1 MKVKNRSCI
10 RRLSF
15 KTLMAARKRNI
26 IAVLAIALTAL
37 LFTSLFTI
45 VMSINETN
53 QNYQFRSVGGYAH
66 GAFKDV
72 DEDQIAVLSA
82 HPDVKAVGVRTVLG
96 LATQG
101 AFEKDYAEVS
111 YMDDNNAKWSFSQPT
126 VGRTPKSGNEITM
139 DTKAL
144 ELLGVKPELGAQVKV
159 TYTLADKEQ
168 MGWDITD
175 TFTLVGWWDYDELLS
190 VHFLN
195 VSKEYAQKIER
206 KAVAGGMKPFRTDLS
221 VMLRSS
227 LNIENDL
234 TRIGE
239 DCGYSIGEEAG
250 QLRIG
255 VNWGYTAT
263 QVWDTLGVGG
273 ILAML
278 AVLILVAFTG
288 YLVIYNI
295 FQISV
300 AGDIRYYGLLKTIG
314 VTPKQLRRLIHQQA
328 LLLSALGIP
337 AGLLLGY
344 GVGAAAVPITMSTS
358 TMGGRYTTVSVSP
371 WIFLF
376 SSVFA
381 LLTVL
386 LSCARPGRIAG
397 RVSPVEAVCY
407 TERQSSGKTHRKGGK
422 VTPIQMAAANL
433 GRDKKKTA
441 LVMVSLSLTVVL
453 LNLLVTFIGGFD
465 MDKYLSRRSCADFLI
480 STPDYFNYRGFSL
493 TKEAVEPVRANTA
506 HSLEGFA
513 YQTGGVGMYL
523 PESVWRDEAAFYS
536 RDTDMDI
543 DTLLAQTPRDGDK
556 VQAVSQIEGLDPTL
570 GEKLTVIDG
579 SLDSLW
585 EPDSHAIA
593 IAVNLDDSGKLPDPG
608 IYPAVGEKIKVT
620 YGNGDTAYDVNYTV
634 CALVDVPY
642 NMSSRF
648 YTMGYEAILSADALY
663 RDAGEDNVFPM
674 LYLFDTPSPEAEA
687 AAESYLAQ
695 LTSDPDSPLMYESKA
710 THRAYFQEFRMT
722 FVILG
727 GLLCAIIGIGGYSE
741 FLQRHD
747 DRHSGAEP
755 GIRGFAVGGHD
766 RPSAGNHASLGGA
779 AVHPWFRPDR
789 GASVRRGEPAGG
801 AASGKRLLVLQ
812 LSLHHHPGTGH
823 AARIYRAWL
832 CHPGGHVPSGGEAEH
847 RRAAEKS
854 GYVTMETAGSRSA
867 SRCFL
872 NFFALSCVLL
882 ELY

>member
-1 MKVKNRSCI
+1 MKVKNGSCI
-10 RRLSF
+10 RHLSF

-72 DEDQIAVLSA
+72 DEDQIKVLSA

-144 ELLGVKPELGAQVKV
+144 ELLGVKPELGAQVKL

-168 MGWDITD
+168 MGWDVTD

-195 VSKEYAQKIER
+195 VSKEYAQKID
-206 KAVAGGMKPFRTDLS
+206 KLAVAGGLKPFRTDLS

-263 QVWDTLGVGG
+263 QIWDTLGVGG

-314 VTPKQLRRLIHQQA
+314 VTPKQLRRLIRQQA

-337 AGLLLGY
+337 VGLLLGY
-344 GVGAAAVPITMSTS
+344 AVGAAAVPITMSTS

-376 SSVFA
+376 STVFA

-480 STPDYFNYRGFSL
+480 STPSYFNYQYSTL

-506 HSLEGFA
+506 HALEGFA

-543 DTLLAQTPRDGDK
+543 DALLAQTPRDGDK
-556 VQAVSQIEGLDPTL
+556 VQAVSQIEGLDPAL
-570 GEKLTVIDG
+570 AEKLTVIDG

-593 IAVNLDDSGKLPDPG
+593 IAMNLEDSGKLPNPG

-620 YGNGDTAYDVNYTV
+620 YGNGDTAHDVTYTV

-648 YTMGYEAILSADALY
+648 YTMGYQAILSADALY
-663 RDAGEDNVFPM
+663 RDAGENNVFPM
-674 LYLFDTPSPEAEA
+674 VYLFDTPDEESES

-710 THRAYFQEFRMT
+710 THRAYFREFQMT

-727 GLLCAIIGIGGYSE
+727 GLLCAIIGVV
-741 FLQRHD
+741 
-747 DRHSGAEP
+747 
-755 GIRGFAVGGHD
+755 GI
-766 RPSAGNHASLGGA
+766 
-779 AVHPWFRPDR
+779 
-789 GASVRRGEPAGG
+789 
-801 AASGKRLLVLQ
+801 
-812 LSLHHHPGTGH
+812 
-823 AARIYRAWL
+823 
-832 CHPGGHVPSGGEAEH
+832 
-847 RRAAEKS
+847 
-854 GYVTMETAGSRSA
+854 
-867 SRCFL
+867 L
-872 NFFALSCVLL
+872 NFFNAMMTAILARSREFAVLQSVGMTGRQLETMLLWEGLLYTLGSGLIAGLLSAAINPLAGRLL
-882 ELY
+882 ESAYWFYSYHYTITPVLAMLPAFILLGCAIPAVMYRQAVKQSIVERLRGLDT